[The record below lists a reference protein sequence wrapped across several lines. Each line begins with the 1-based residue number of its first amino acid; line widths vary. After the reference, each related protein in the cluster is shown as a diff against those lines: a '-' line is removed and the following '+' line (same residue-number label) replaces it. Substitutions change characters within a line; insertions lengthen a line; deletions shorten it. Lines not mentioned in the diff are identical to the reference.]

1 MTSSAG
7 GSRVGTM
14 FGPYELQSLLGVG
27 GMGEVYRAYDTAKDR
42 TVAIKLLR
50 TEMSADAGFQ
60 ERFRR
65 ESRIAARLQEPH
77 VIPVHDFGEINGV
90 LYIDMRLVDGD
101 NVQAVLR
108 RNGPL
113 DPARAASIVRQVA
126 AALDAAHASGLVHR
140 DVKPENVLLTGNDFA
155 YLVDFGI
162 AHLGGESG
170 LTSAGAAIGSCAYMA
185 PERFTGGRVGP
196 AADIY
201 SLACLLYECLT
212 GAAPFP
218 TGELSQLMGAHI
230 MSPPPRPSAT
240 GPRVSAA
247 FDAVVTRGMAK
258 RPEARF
264 SSAGDLARAAS
275 AAAAV
280 AQVPTAINPALGQT
294 VTTRQFVATPP
305 AQSLPVRTGF
315 GRGHWVLAGAAVGVF
330 TAAIGLVLWF
340 ALGQNRTEQVAAPP
354 TTTSPT
360 PTGSGTPTS
369 QSTSTST
376 SPAPVAL
383 PGTDAQ
389 GFTDYPGARCDA
401 GSSPAALARTTQSV
415 LVVCRTGPGD
425 FYYRGVRLSDG
436 AGIELAN
443 VVRSSGGFDVTNPT
457 DGTRYQI
464 RPDGL
469 TIIPPDGQTVTEAM
483 VEYATS

>member
-1 MTSSAG
+1 
-7 GSRVGTM
+7 M

-42 TVAIKLLR
+42 TVALKLLR
-50 TEMSADAGFQ
+50 VEMSADAGFQ

-90 LYIDMRLVDGD
+90 LYIDMRLVEGNDLH
-101 NVQAVLR
+101 AELR
-108 RNGPL
+108 KNGPL
-113 DPARAASIVRQVA
+113 DPARAASIVGQVA

-140 DVKPENVLLTGNDFA
+140 DVKPENVLLTGTDFA

-162 AHLGGESG
+162 AYVGSESG

-230 MSPPPRPSAT
+230 MSPPPRPSQT
-240 GPRVSAA
+240 GPRVSAV

-258 RPEARF
+258 QPENRF
-264 SSAGDLARAAS
+264 STAGDLARAAN
-275 AAAAV
+275 AAAIA
-280 AQVPTAINPALGQT
+280 AQVPTAPSPEIDETQT
-294 VTTRQFVATPP
+294 TYRIPTPPP
-305 AQSLPVRTGF
+305 AQSPPARAGF
-315 GRGHWVLAGAAVGVF
+315 GRGQWLLAAAAAGVLVVL
-330 TAAIGLVLWF
+330 IGLVLWF
-340 ALGQNRTEQVAAPP
+340 ALGQNRTEPVPVPVPVPPTATASATTTQPPTSAAP
-354 TTTSPT
+354 
-360 PTGSGTPTS
+360 
-369 QSTSTST
+369 
-376 SPAPVAL
+376 AAL

-389 GFTDYPGARCDA
+389 GFIDYPGARCDA

-415 LVVCRTGPGD
+415 FVVCRAGPGN
-425 FYYRGVRLSDG
+425 FYYRGIRLSDG

-464 RPDGL
+464 RRDRL
-469 TIIPPDGQTVTEAM
+469 TIVTPDGQSLTEPM
-483 VEYATS
+483 VEFATS